1 MERHRNWPAECW
13 QFDFEVPMSLS
24 DRYDPVISIAG
35 SVALDANGQQRA
47 PGDLMAQTDM
57 VAREVRLTVEGAG
70 AGADAIAKLVVFYVG
85 EGEDTREEMLDR
97 LRAGLPGMEDAV
109 ITAVPV
115 TNLAFP
121 GMMIEVEGYAFADGG
136 HALVHQ
142 APTDGVLAVANMA
155 FVGGQAAAAT
165 GGDDLESQTSSALI
179 ALRNGL
185 GGAGLNLADVVRL
198 NVYYVSGGGPADLD
212 TVGWVLSQ
220 GFSAPG
226 PVVSFVP
233 LPALSRPGC
242 LVMIDAIAMV
252 GPREVLEIPPWE
264 WSESWPFSQ
273 ALACGDAIFVG
284 GQVAFDA
291 DRKVLEEGD
300 MAAQTSLIMDRIVA
314 MLEHFGAG
322 VNETMK
328 VGCWY
333 SAGASVDMLKRNALV
348 RSSYFTK
355 PGPTST
361 GVPADALI
369 DEGAL
374 VQIDVVAMTPRGR

>member
-121 GMMIEVEGYAFADGG
+121 GMMIEVEGYAFADGEY
-136 HALVHQ
+136 ALVRQ
-142 APTDGVLAVANMA
+142 APADGVLAVANMA
-155 FVGGQAAAAT
+155 FVGGHAAEAT
-165 GGDDLESQTSSALI
+165 GDDDLESQAASALI

-185 GGAGLNLADVVRL
+185 VGAGLNLADVVRL

-252 GPREVLEIPPWE
+252 GPREVLESPPWQ

-361 GVPADALI
+361 GVPTDALI
-369 DEGAL
+369 DGGAL